1 MQQFPLFKEI
11 MNYLLYDNI
20 GNIVLLAIFSAIFIF
35 GIFTIL
41 QKFKKAKN
49 IEKKINNDEK
59 DVKVILEQNINTTE
73 KQETNPIQNVSNL
86 PKSVLENIMILSTHD
101 INLQFEVLKNKLNS
115 TEIKIEGIFTDLKIF
130 IEDIKNDVD
139 YYTKLTYKNEE
150 ITKFFIKNLTLF
162 TADKI
167 YNILCD
173 TFFNL
178 FESSKE
184 FDFYKF
190 HSLLDEKIQDF
201 INIFSN
207 IILFL
212 NDINQADKEGKVEI
226 IKNLYTDLFINKI
239 MDKKFEK
246 NFFIKEGELDKN
258 SIKFEF
264 KKISNDFVNKL
275 ADKLLE
281 FFNSAEL
288 KDN

>member
-1 MQQFPLFKEI
+1 

>member
-1 MQQFPLFKEI
+1 VQQFPLFKEI